1 MRQKFLLLL
10 LAAGMLL
17 GTASCQRQ
25 RSQPEKESGT
35 PSVELTV
42 WSAAEDEA
50 LLEQI
55 FDSFRQHY
63 AGQADLHITYQAQSE
78 SNCKDVLL
86 GGLEEG
92 ADVFAFADDQ
102 VAALAAAGGLDPVEN
117 APEIA
122 AANLSAS
129 VEAASVD
136 GTLYAYPLTE
146 IGRAHV

>member
-25 RSQPEKESGT
+25 RSQPEEESGT

-136 GTLYAYPLTE
+136 RSEEHTSELQSP
-146 IGRAHV
+146 